1 MESKNN
7 TENSAIN
14 PEQFNFELFKVVDI
28 KKRNPSDVQ
37 EYGFINYNGDK
48 KPLTFR
54 TGEVTLSTYGIPQE
68 HPQYYET
75 DDKRKF
81 IKLPIYPNDSIYSM
95 LNEIDEQFNSPEMKV
110 KTFGKGADKYKYNPI
125 IVTPEEEEGKV
136 YKYERPAFIKVRLDL
151 NQDKSIK
158 THLYHKT
165 ATGRERVPEEDCAN
179 IDDFRRYCCF
189 KSTIKLAIVFSK
201 IYKTS
206 KKEFGFIMKAKQ
218 VYVVSSSAES
228 RQSNNGCLFDDD
240 EDDDSTT
247 QVVSRM
253 QKLSTQSMMK
263 NVSDLDGNDDE
274 DHVKHQHDDNEED
287 EEIHVAP
294 KVEEKKSTKKGG
306 KAKGNPAYA

>member
-125 IVTPEEEEGKV
+125 IVTPDPFVAVNKAVEVVQPLYTEMVMVLPVK
-136 YKYERPAFIKVRLDL
+136 FIGIVSK
-151 NQDKSIK
+151 NNS
-158 THLYHKT
+158 
-165 ATGRERVPEEDCAN
+165 N
-179 IDDFRRYCCF
+179 ISLQVSCE
-189 KSTIKLAIVFSK
+189 TI
-201 IYKTS
+201 
-206 KKEFGFIMKAKQ
+206 
-218 VYVVSSSAES
+218 
-228 RQSNNGCLFDDD
+228 
-240 EDDDSTT
+240 
-247 QVVSRM
+247 
-253 QKLSTQSMMK
+253 SM
-263 NVSDLDGNDDE
+263 L
-274 DHVKHQHDDNEED
+274 
-287 EEIHVAP
+287 
-294 KVEEKKSTKKGG
+294 
-306 KAKGNPAYA
+306 